1 MSDSLGKLN
10 NMAIETNDKIIHTF
24 DSKGNPIAY
33 DVKDLLWNH
42 KAYDYLMEQEEIF
55 DRHLPQLV
63 EDFAGRYIVFENG
76 LVIDSDEDENILLD
90 RIVDTEFYKQRPNAI
105 LFTFVPR
112 SLSIN
117 A

>member
-1 MSDSLGKLN
+1 
-10 NMAIETNDKIIHTF
+10 MAIETNNEVINTF
-24 DSKGNPIAY
+24 DSKDDRINRN
-33 DVKDLLWNH
+33 VKDFFWNH
-42 KAYDYLMEQEEIF
+42 SAYDYLIEQEEIF
-55 DRHLPQLV
+55 DRHLPKLV
-63 EDFAGRYIVFENG
+63 EDFGGRYIVFENG
-76 LVIDSDEDENILLD
+76 LVVDSDEDENTLLD